1 MDHPVFNSD
10 MSIFHRIGI
19 VFNIVIE
26 GRISTI
32 YHLICIESS
41 ERKLI
46 PDNTAFSYYISVETV
61 EVQSFLKLGSLQVL
75 PWILRQL
82 ISYFFALIIYSI
94 NLWKTARKP
103 LQPEMLYTHRQG
115 RLFNLRTITPFS
127 TTREFINGQPSH
139 DENRKTFEVMNST

>member
-1 MDHPVFNSD
+1 
-10 MSIFHRIGI
+10 MSIFHRIAI
-19 VFNIVIE
+19 VFHIVIE

-46 PDNTAFSYYISVETV
+46 LDNTAFSYYISVETV

-94 NLWKTARKP
+94 NLFKTARKT
-103 LQPEMLYTHRQG
+103 LQPEMLYTYLRG

-127 TTREFINGQPSH
+127 ATREFINGQPSH
-139 DENRKTFEVMNST
+139 DENVKLSK